1 MILHLS
7 HNQQNNEKTEDV
19 SISNQG
25 LKRELTSL
33 VKGARLFQNTKCCN
47 CSLPLELPVIHY
59 VCGHSYHKG
68 CLVDS
73 ANGCTRCAYKFKY
86 SYGLLIMNR
95 SYLSLPPAPT
105 EEEYFDAVNF
115 DQRIDSLNR

>member
-1 MILHLS
+1 M
-7 HNQQNNEKTEDV
+7 

-47 CSLPLELPVIHY
+47 CSLPLELPAIHY

-68 CLVDS
+68 CLVDPK
-73 ANGCTRCAYKFKY
+73 NGCTRCAYKFKNL
-86 SYGLLIMNR
+86 SLLELMIR

-105 EEEYFDAVNF
+105 EEEYFDAVEMN
-115 DQRIDSLNR
+115 IDV